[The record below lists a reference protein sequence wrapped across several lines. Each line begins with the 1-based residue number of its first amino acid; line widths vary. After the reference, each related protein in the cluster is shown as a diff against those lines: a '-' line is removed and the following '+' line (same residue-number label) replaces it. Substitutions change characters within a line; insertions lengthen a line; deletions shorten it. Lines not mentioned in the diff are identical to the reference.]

1 MWRNSRDQLR
11 QLPRLSA
18 VVLLIHFV
26 VGIVLSASP
35 ALHNHLHKD
44 SDSEGHT
51 CFVTVLTTGGCD
63 APAEPLAVVAWA
75 PCVSE
80 SDNAPERAWVDSN
93 FQVGTVFEHAPPR
106 FLG

>member
-11 QLPRLSA
+11 QLPRLFA

-26 VGIVLSASP
+26 AGLALSVSP
-35 ALHNHLHKD
+35 TLHNRLHKD

-63 APAEPLAVVAWA
+63 VPAEPLAVVARA

-80 SDNAPERAWVDSN
+80 NDNAPERAWVGSS
-93 FQVGTVFEHAPPR
+93 FEVGAVFEHAPPR